1 MTTTDFNACDVYID
15 IITLLILKQ
24 CVSLSDKSET
34 KNHGLFCTWTVT
46 SEGNRIRLAYVVIN
60 KRVIMQGRSYGGGG
74 VRATHTFLAPPPPPP
89 TKIHA

>member
-34 KNHGLFCTWTVT
+34 KKPWLILHL
-46 SEGNRIRLAYVVIN
+46 NRDF
-60 KRVIMQGRSYGGGG
+60 GRKS
-74 VRATHTFLAPPPPPP
+74 H
-89 TKIHA
+89 